1 MKLGKERIRLMNNEY
16 INLFLYTNCTNTSEA
31 LAPTH
36 ISNEKVVR
44 NCYQHPTTNKYL
56 MIILCKM
63 FSVLVNFTV
72 VNCQSITCVTCT
84 WQSIQFNSKLTCMGK
99 EKFKCFRPFSGE
111 RSLVNQKGKQSISKS
126 NNEGDKNKMIKTN
139 KI

>member
-1 MKLGKERIRLMNNEY
+1 MNNEY

-84 WQSIQFNSKLTCMGK
+84 WQSIQFNSKRNAWGK
-99 EKFKCFRPFSGE
+99 KNSNAFAHLAGRDIKFIFTYLYSKNAKFQ
-111 RSLVNQKGKQSISKS
+111 QKNKLIPSKS
-126 NNEGDKNKMIKTN
+126 TN
-139 KI
+139 TLMK